1 MTNEELVEQIQ
12 AGINVKDNLAT
23 LYEQN
28 KPFIYSVIKP
38 MMKYADPDDLFQ
50 EAYFG
55 LHDAVYAYK
64 PGEAKFLTYLPWKIR
79 KYCIHFIESFSNT
92 KRIPHSRQIEIRK
105 YQKFCQEYTNANGTE
120 PDDKTIMK
128 ELELTAKKL
137 ENIRKTIYEQN
148 CISIHKP
155 VAGTEDA
162 ALEDILADDADI
174 AAEVEDQVFQ
184 DEIKK
189 VVNDAVDQLPQNQ
202 AFVIRARYLKDSTQT
217 QIASDLNVS
226 FQRISQI
233 ENKALDRLQKM
244 KRLQELH
251 DEIYG
256 YDSHYAYGMS
266 VKCAVD
272 NHTSA
277 TEKLALKR
285 IEHEEFLKHQK
296 EKIQKLDEA
305 FAELLEG

>member
-1 MTNEELVEQIQ
+1 M
-12 AGINVKDNLAT
+12 
-23 LYEQN
+23 
-28 KPFIYSVIKP
+28 
-38 MMKYADPDDLFQ
+38 
-50 EAYFG
+50 
-55 LHDAVYAYK
+55 
-64 PGEAKFLTYLPWKIR
+64 
-79 KYCIHFIESFSNT
+79 
-92 KRIPHSRQIEIRK
+92 
-105 YQKFCQEYTNANGTE
+105 
-120 PDDKTIMK
+120 
-128 ELELTAKKL
+128 
-137 ENIRKTIYEQN
+137 
-148 CISIHKP
+148 
-155 VAGTEDA
+155 
-162 ALEDILADDADI
+162 
-174 AAEVEDQVFQ
+174 FQ

>member
-12 AGINVKDNLAT
+12 AGINVKGNLAT

-105 YQKFCQEYTNANGTE
+105 YQKFCQEYINVHGTD
-120 PDDKTIMK
+120 PDDKTIMS
-128 ELELTAKKL
+128 ELEMTAKKL
-137 ENIRKTIYEQN
+137 ESIRKTIYEQN

-174 AAEVEDQVFQ
+174 ATEVEDQVFQ

-202 AFVIRARYLKDSTQT
+202 AFVIRARYLEDSTQT

-233 ENKALDRLQKM
+233 EKKAFNKLKDM
-244 KRLQELH
+244 ERLQELH
-251 DEIYG
+251 DELYG
-256 YDSHYAYGMS
+256 YDSQYAYTMS
-266 VKCAVD
+266 LKTALD
-272 NHTSA
+272 HNTSS
-277 TEKLALKR
+277 TEHLALKR
-285 IEHEEFLKHQK
+285 LEYEEKHKKKHEE
-296 EKIQKLDEA
+296 LDEV